1 MTTNLSLPLRS
12 WRNAV
17 RSALFLLVPAAS
29 LAQGAGYW
37 HASGN
42 KLYDANNTQVRI
54 TGINWYGFET
64 TRAVPGG
71 LTSQDYK
78 TILQTIKSLG
88 YNTVRMPMSNQMVE
102 SPSYPSSI
110 SYSNS
115 SGAINT
121 DLQGLNSLQILD
133 KIVNYAGTVGLK
145 IILDNH
151 RSEAGDSA
159 ESNGLWYTGSYPE
172 SAWIN
177 DWTALANRYLNN
189 PTVVG
194 VDLRNEPHNAYSG
207 GACWD
212 CGGATDWHLAAERGG
227 NAVLGVNPK
236 LLIFVEGTDAYN
248 NDYYWWGGNLEGV
261 TNSPVVLSVPG
272 QLVYSAHDYGPSV
285 YGQSWFNG
293 STTAASLAQ
302 VWTTHWGFVA
312 KNGIAPIWLGEFGT
326 PNDAASVQSSSAGSE
341 GQWFQ
346 SLVGYLG
353 ADATLNWTYWALNG
367 EDSLAL
373 LDSNYD
379 ATPVNS
385 TKQSMLASIQ
395 FVLNPGSGT
404 TTPAPAAPTNLAAT
418 ASSASGVNL
427 SWSASATS
435 GVTYTVYEGTTAGAT
450 NTVLASGLGGTSY
463 AASGLKAS
471 TTYYF
476 TVKAV
481 SSGASSTASNQAS
494 ATTQAAPAPN
504 APSGLAA
511 MAASSSQINLTW
523 TASSTSGV
531 TYNVY
536 SGTSSGATTNT
547 VASGV
552 NGTAYSVTGLNAS
565 TTYYFTVKAASSA
578 GGLSAASNQASATTQ
593 VAAAPAAPAGLTA
606 TASSSSQVNLT
617 WNASSTSGVTYTV
630 YSGTTA
636 GATNTVVAS
645 GVGGTSYSVTGLS
658 ASTTYYFTVKAVGS
672 GGTASAASNQAS
684 ATTQAAAAAGA
695 CHVAYLDQNDWGSGF
710 TGNLSITNAGSSA
723 INSWVVTWSYAG
735 NQQISQAWNSN
746 YTQSGKNVTLTNAS
760 WNGTIAAGQTLTG
773 IGWNANYSGTN
784 TNPMVFYL
792 NGVLCK

>member
-1 MTTNLSLPLRS
+1 MIKIFPRSL
-12 WRNAV
+12 RNSFWV
-17 RSALFLLVPAAS
+17 ALMLTLPAAS
-29 LAQGAGYW
+29 LAQGTGYW
-37 HASGN
+37 HTSGN
-42 KLYDANNTQVRI
+42 KLYDANNAQVRI

-88 YNTVRMPMSNQMVE
+88 YNTVRIPMSNQMVE
-102 SPSYPSSI
+102 SPSDPSSI
-110 SYSNS
+110 SYSNG

-133 KIVNYAGTVGLK
+133 KIVSYAGTVGLK

-159 ESNGLWYTGSYPE
+159 ESSGLWYTGSYPE

-177 DWTALANRYLNN
+177 DWTALVNRYLNN

-194 VDLRNEPHNAYSG
+194 VDLRNEPHNAFSG

-212 CGGATDWHLAAERGG
+212 CGGVTDWHLAAERAGD
-227 NAVLGVNPK
+227 AVLAVNPK
-236 LLIFVEGTDAYN
+236 LLIFVEGTDAYTSS
-248 NDYYWWGGNLEGV
+248 DYYWWGGNLEGV
-261 TNSPVVLSVPG
+261 TNSPVVLSVAN

-293 STTAASLAQ
+293 STTAVSLAQ

-312 KNGIAPIWLGEFGT
+312 KNNTAPIWLGEFGT
-326 PNDAASVQSSSAGSE
+326 PNDAASVQSSSDGSE

-353 ADATLNWTYWALNG
+353 ADTTLSWSYWALNG

-373 LDSNYD
+373 LDANYD

-395 FVLNPGSGT
+395 FALNPGSGT
-404 TTPAPAAPTNLAAT
+404 TTPAPAAPTNLT
-418 ASSASGVNL
+418 
-427 SWSASATS
+427 ASATS
-435 GVTYTVYEGTTAGAT
+435 P
-450 NTVLASGLGGTSY
+450 S
-463 AASGLKAS
+463 
-471 TTYYF
+471 
-476 TVKAV
+476 AV
-481 SSGASSTASNQAS
+481 
-494 ATTQAAPAPN
+494 
-504 APSGLAA
+504 
-511 MAASSSQINLTW
+511 NLSW

-531 TYNVY
+531 TYTLY
-536 SGTSSGATTNT
+536 EGTTSGVTNT
-547 VASGV
+547 VLASGIT
-552 NGTAYSVTGLNAS
+552 GTSYAASGLNAS
-565 TTYYFTVKAASSA
+565 TTYYFTVKAVSTSAGASSASTQASATTKAAPAPNAPSGLSAMAASSSQINLTWSASSTSGVTYNVYAGTTAGATTSTVASGVSGTSYSVTGLAAASTYYFTVKAATTA
-578 GGLSAASNQASATTQ
+578 GGLSAASNQASAATQ
-593 VAAAPAAPAGLTA
+593 KAAVPAAPSGLTA
-606 TASSSSQVNLT
+606 MASSSSQVNLA
-617 WNASSTSGVTYTV
+617 WSASSISGVTYTL
-630 YSGTTA
+630 YSGTSA
-636 GATNTVVAS
+636 GATNTVLVS
-645 GVGGTSYSVTGLS
+645 GLGATSYSATGLTS
-658 ASTTYYFTVKAVGS
+658 STTYYYTVKAVSS

-684 ATTQAAAAAGA
+684 ATTQASAAAGA

-710 TGNLSITNAGSSA
+710 TGNLSITNSGPSA

-735 NQQISQAWNSN
+735 NQEINQSWNSN
-746 YTQSGKNVTLTNAS
+746 YTQSGKNVSLTNAT
-760 WNGTIAAGQTLTG
+760 WNGAIAAGQTLTG
-773 IGWNANYSGTN
+773 IGWNANYSGAN
-784 TNPMVFYL
+784 TNPTSFYL